1 MAPNS
6 HTLQIVTRNWYILEC
21 LVNYHIL
28 TSISC
33 DYENEHWSYIPS
45 HAHPVQ
51 VTMQCWAE
59 KSVSTFVNLISMV
72 LFTIKISSLSW
83 SVRVLHYAHYK
94 LDFLSSSA
102 GLSSACLQ
110 NAGIPQGSVH
120 TSASSLCAL
129 FPGGL
134 LQPSASHMVS
144 MPRVPQVHPQPW
156 PSRCLHPTPNM
167 SAPLRLLT
175 GVSKL
180 NRKFK
185 IPDFH
190 PHSCLPVHPSLIL
203 LIVMSSSFTVS
214 FISPIWPIS
223 SPLDLMDLQ
232 VTAWVYPLLSTP
244 TPITQDQSSIAS
256 CLIPALGL

>member
-1 MAPNS
+1 MPCKLS
-6 HTLQIVTRNWYILEC
+6 HTYKYKLRLWKWKLELYSAPRPPRTGHNAVLSREEC
-21 LVNYHIL
+21 LHVCEFDFN
-28 TSISC
+28 
-33 DYENEHWSYIPS
+33 
-45 HAHPVQ
+45 
-51 VTMQCWAE
+51 
-59 KSVSTFVNLISMV
+59 V
-72 LFTIKISSLSW
+72 LFTMKISSLSW

-129 FPGGL
+129 FSGGL
-134 LQPSASHMVS
+134 LQPSASHTVS

-167 SAPLRLLT
+167 SPPLRLLT

-185 IPDFH
+185 MPDFH

-223 SPLDLMDLQ
+223 SLLDLVDLQ
-232 VTAWVYPLLSTP
+232 VTAWVYPLFSTP
-244 TPITQDQSSIAS
+244 TPITQDESSIVS
-256 CLIPALGL
+256 CLIPSLGL